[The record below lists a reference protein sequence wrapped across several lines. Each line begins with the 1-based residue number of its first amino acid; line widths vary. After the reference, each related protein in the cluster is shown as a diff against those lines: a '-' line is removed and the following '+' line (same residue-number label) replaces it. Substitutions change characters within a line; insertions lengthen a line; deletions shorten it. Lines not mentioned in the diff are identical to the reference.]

1 MKFAAL
7 ALVLLA
13 SLFASLAH
21 GMAAVPGCAETVT
34 VSFEAGAH
42 DADAAG
48 GSDGTASP
56 DDVHCGVGLVTD
68 VRPDL
73 GSRVFSAARVGPLPA
88 DLLLGRD
95 RMPDERPPDRT
106 RA

>member
-7 ALVLLA
+7 TLVLLA
-13 SLFASLAH
+13 SLFASLVH

-34 VSFEAGAH
+34 AASEAGAH
-42 DADAAG
+42 DADATG
-48 GSDGTASP
+48 GSDGAASP

-68 VRPDL
+68 GRPDL
-73 GSRVFSAARVGPLPA
+73 GSRAFSDARVGHLSA
-88 DLLLGRD
+88 DLFLGRD